1 MLYQKHTALAASIE
15 RNSLIL
21 TARHRERINETWILV
36 CTSCWTG
43 HMFCYAPTFI
53 SDKYTNTTTTLE
65 PHIDSFDTQ
74 DDREYHYLKHRGQL
88 LNYSRGGLRG

>member
-1 MLYQKHTALAASIE
+1 
-15 RNSLIL
+15 
-21 TARHRERINETWILV
+21 
-36 CTSCWTG
+36 
-43 HMFCYAPTFI
+43 MFCYAPTFI